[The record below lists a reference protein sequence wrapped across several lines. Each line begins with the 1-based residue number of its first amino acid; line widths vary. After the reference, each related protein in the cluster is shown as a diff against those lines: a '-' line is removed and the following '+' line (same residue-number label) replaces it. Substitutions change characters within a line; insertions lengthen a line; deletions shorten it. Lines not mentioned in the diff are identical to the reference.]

1 MNLDHWRH
9 WSMSTKRT
17 ALITGYTGETG
28 RKLLDQLLRK
38 DEIKKIILVGRQT
51 VEFTDE
57 LYKEK
62 TVILWSKHNQK

>member
-1 MNLDHWRH
+1 
-9 WSMSTKRT
+9 MSTKRT

-38 DEIKKIILVGRQT
+38 DEIKKIILVGRRT
-51 VEFTDE
+51 VEVTDE

-62 TVILWSKHNQK
+62 TVIL